1 LLSIPTRTIVNT
13 ELSTTASTVTLS
25 VGTPSLPFTH
35 RHLVV
40 RVNAIATTGTP
51 NILVRFNTDTG
62 ANYNY
67 QIMKGAVSSASAVR
81 SSAQTSLLFGILSS
95 TSNEF
100 SGGEFL
106 VPDAFSTRSYKSLVA
121 LSGQVEDSVHSAG
134 GLWLDTSAI
143 TSVTIF
149 TSASTFASGSVFD
162 LAVVDEM
169 YAVPGAETIVV

>member
-1 LLSIPTRTIVNT
+1 
-13 ELSTTASTVTLS
+13 
-25 VGTPSLPFTH
+25 
-35 RHLVV
+35 
-40 RVNAIATTGTP
+40 
-51 NILVRFNTDTG
+51 
-62 ANYNY
+62 
-67 QIMKGAVSSASAVR
+67 MKGAVSSASAVR

-121 LSGQVEDSVHSAG
+121 LSGQVEDSVHSSG